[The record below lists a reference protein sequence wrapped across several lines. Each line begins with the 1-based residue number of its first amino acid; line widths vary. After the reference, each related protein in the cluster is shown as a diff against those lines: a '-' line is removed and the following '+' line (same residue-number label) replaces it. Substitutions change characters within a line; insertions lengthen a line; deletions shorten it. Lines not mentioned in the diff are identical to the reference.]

1 MDDAIVQSLQQ
12 THCNC
17 KQLTYNCGT
26 GLRLTCCLFQQ
37 NLPRAAEGS

>member
-17 KQLTYNCGT
+17 KKLTYKCGT
-26 GLRLTCCLFQQ
+26 GLRL
-37 NLPRAAEGS
+37 NLLPVPAEPS